1 MRIFLALVILLNSF
15 VAVAGPVAS
24 SSTPQEVFAYDPS
37 VDEFYENTEPQ
48 QDASAV
54 DCKANAAAIKSKRGP
69 ASAPACQTPAQLM
82 AVNIS
87 NADFSRVCQR
97 MVAQDPGCQ
106 RLKPEKRMSCSG
118 KRENMILSSANL
130 LPKVGQCLKGLL
142 WDSMVDL
149 GKFILDIIKFLVKA
163 QVNSVV
169 GMVRFLTDSTYR
181 ERTIAAA
188 NNAANQGSRLGM
200 SFLRSSGAYFAREY
214 PRNLMR
220 HPFNPMLAVGET
232 LLNPLMRFIT
242 QSVEAIADYYIP
254 QYQCMNGTAKL
265 YTICK
270 VIGDFVMP
278 PAFMFAFLKNGVNGL
293 RALAGTAKVA
303 SIRRRFGAVNEISDV
318 LRAARRAESAP
329 RITVAPAT
337 RRLPAPPRTPAR
349 PPVVHPPGHPARV
362 HPPTPRPVAELPS
375 VPLRRQSPDDLIEV
389 ARAHRAE
396 NAAEDVANGV
406 EDVIPAGATPS
417 PAPTPN
423 PSAAAPAGAPA
434 IVETADAV
442 AETLM
447 RQPEYREILQ
457 GLAGTEKA
465 QAAHAIEQLSKGGTS
480 PAIVVNLFNKLE
492 PQIASE
498 IARAPSGGIDHWAQ
512 LGRYIQREKAAGKT
526 DQAIQRKIEDAFQCK

>member
-15 VAVAGPVAS
+15 AVVAGPAVS
-24 SSTPQEVFAYDPS
+24 SSAPEETFSYDPR
-37 VDEFYENTEPQ
+37 VDEFYENPEPQ
-48 QDASAV
+48 VEASAV
-54 DCKANAAAIKSKRGP
+54 DCKMNAADIKSKRGP
-69 ASAPACQTPAQLM
+69 ASAPACTTPAQLM
-82 AVNIS
+82 AVNVS
-87 NADFSRVCQR
+87 NTDFSRICQR

-106 RLKPEKRMSCSG
+106 RIKPEKRMSCSG

-163 QVNSVV
+163 QVNSLV

-181 ERTIAAA
+181 EQTIAAA

-214 PRNLMR
+214 PRNLLR

-232 LLNPLMRFIT
+232 LLNPLMKFIT
-242 QSVEAIADYYIP
+242 ESVESIANYYIP

-293 RALAGTAKVA
+293 RALAATAKVA

-318 LRAARRAESAP
+318 LRAARRVEAP
-329 RITVAPAT
+329 RISVAPV
-337 RRLPAPPRTPAR
+337 RRLPAPHTPAR
-349 PPVVHPPGHPARV
+349 PPVVHPPGHPARI
-362 HPPTPRPVAELPS
+362 HPPRPRPVAELPAA
-375 VPLRRQSPDDLIEV
+375 PLRRQSPDDLIEV
-389 ARAHRAE
+389 ARSHRAE

-406 EDVIPAGATPS
+406 DDIAPAATPS
-417 PAPTPN
+417 PV
-423 PSAAAPAGAPA
+423 SAEAAVAPAATTA
-434 IVETADAV
+434 VVESADAV

-447 RQPEYREILQ
+447 RQPEFREVLG

-465 QAAHAIEQLSKGGTS
+465 QAAHALEQLSKGGAS
-480 PAIVVNLFNKLE
+480 PGITVDLYRKLE

-498 IARAPSGGIDHWAQ
+498 VARAPSGSVDHWAQ
-512 LGRYIQREKAAGKT
+512 LGRYIQKEKAAGKT
-526 DQAIQRKIEDAFQCK
+526 DQAIQRKIEDAFQCR